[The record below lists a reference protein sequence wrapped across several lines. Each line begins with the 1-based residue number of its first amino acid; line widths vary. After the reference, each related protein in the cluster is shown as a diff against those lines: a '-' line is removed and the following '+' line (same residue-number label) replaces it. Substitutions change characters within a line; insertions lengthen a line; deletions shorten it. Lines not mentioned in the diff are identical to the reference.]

1 MHMEKQIRMASILL
15 LAVSLA
21 VCLLLLSCG
30 GKKSGDQSAE
40 DISEAPEYP
49 VTIGFEKGIET
60 EREVLLS
67 EIADSVRFI
76 PLETSDKSLIR
87 GINEANI
94 LKTDKYFFVPWVETL
109 FQYTTDG
116 KFVRKIGS
124 KGSGPGEFN
133 WIAQID
139 IDEEKGLVFM
149 QTTSLRINVYDMESG
164 KFLRSMKCPDIE
176 SGDFAMLN
184 DTTSV
189 TFVRNTNGKRKT
201 RLYIANAKG
210 DTLNTFS
217 RSDLFELNSQYSW
230 MMSSPTDRYMFHYKD
245 MVCCKDYY
253 NDTLFTVTKDLLEP
267 RYIFEMGKYS
277 LPIESRFE
285 YLNGDGK
292 RFQELAAP
300 YLRYQAIE
308 TESYLFMP
316 YTNWAGEEARKR
328 RLAMFDKKTRECYKV
343 FGDGF
348 IKNDLGSEL
357 PIRPVAALDSKT
369 LLAVWEMQNI
379 YKEAE
384 KNPAILE
391 LEQLKGID
399 EDDNPVLM
407 LVYLK

>member
-1 MHMEKQIRMASILL
+1 MNRFSTISFVIISSLL
-15 LAVSLA
+15 F
-21 VCLLLLSCG
+21 SCG
-30 GKKSGDQSAE
+30 GKKAE
-40 DISEAPEYP
+40 KQAEEVEVAKAPTYP
-49 VTIGFEKGIET
+49 MTVPFETGIET

-87 GINEANI
+87 GIKEANI
-94 LKTDKYFFVPWVETL
+94 LKTDKYLFLPWVESL
-109 FQYTTDG
+109 FQYTSDG
-116 KFVRKIGS
+116 QFVRKIGR
-124 KGSGPGEFN
+124 KGSGPGEFV
-133 WIAQID
+133 WISQID
-139 IDEEKGLVFM
+139 ADEENGLLFM
-149 QTTSLRINVYDMESG
+149 QTTSQRINVYDMESG

-189 TFVRNTNGKRKT
+189 TFVRNTNGKRKI
-201 RLYIANAKG
+201 RLYIADAKG

-245 MVCCKDYY
+245 LVCCKDYY
-253 NDTLFTVTKDLLEP
+253 NDTLFTVTKELLEP

-277 LPIESRFE
+277 LPIECRFE

-316 YTNWAGEEARKR
+316 YTNWTGEKARKR
-328 RLAMFDKKTRECYKV
+328 RLALFDKNTGECYKV
-343 FGDGF
+343 SGDGF

-369 LLAVWEMQNI
+369 LLSVWEMQDI
-379 YKEAE
+379 FKEAE

>member
-1 MHMEKQIRMASILL
+1 MNRFSTISFVIISSLL
-15 LAVSLA
+15 F
-21 VCLLLLSCG
+21 SCG
-30 GKKSGDQSAE
+30 GKNAE
-40 DISEAPEYP
+40 KQTEEVEVAKAPTYP
-49 VTIGFEKGIET
+49 MTVPFETGIET

-76 PLETSDKSLIR
+76 PLETSDKALIK
-87 GINEANI
+87 GIKEANI
-94 LKTDKYFFVPWVETL
+94 LKTDKYFFLPWVETL
-109 FQYTTDG
+109 FQYTTEG
-116 KFVRKIGS
+116 KFVRKIGR

-189 TFVRNTNGKRKT
+189 TFVRNTNGKRKI

-210 DTLNTFS
+210 DTLNAFS

-230 MMSSPTDRYMFHYKD
+230 MMSNSSDRYMFHYED

-253 NDTLFTVTKDLLEP
+253 NDTLFVVTRDLLEP

-277 LPIESRFE
+277 LPMECRFE
-285 YLNGDGK
+285 YLDGDGK
-292 RFQELAAP
+292 RYQSLAEP
-300 YLRYQAIE
+300 YLRYEAIE
-308 TESYLFMP
+308 TTPYLFMP
-316 YTNWAGEEARKR
+316 YSNWAGEKSREQQMAI
-328 RLAMFDKKTRECYKV
+328 FDKKSKECYKV
-343 FGDGF
+343 TGGH
-348 IKNDLGSEL
+348 IKNDMDGEL
-357 PIRPVAALDSKT
+357 PFRPVTSLDSKT
-369 LLAVWEMQNI
+369 LLCVWEVQDI
-379 YKEAE
+379 LKEAE
-384 KNPAILE
+384 KNPAILQQQ
-391 LEQLKGID
+391 QLKELG

-407 LVYLK
+407 IVYLK